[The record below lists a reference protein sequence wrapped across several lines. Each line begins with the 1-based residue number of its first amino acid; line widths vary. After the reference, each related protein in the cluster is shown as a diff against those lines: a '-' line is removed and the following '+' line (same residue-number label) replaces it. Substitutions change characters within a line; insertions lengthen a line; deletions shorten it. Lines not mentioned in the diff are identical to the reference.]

1 MPSSI
6 VRSSILTC
14 LVVYD
19 SKSDFDLETY
29 HQNSTYFT
37 VHVIKF
43 RPKSDIFKDSLAS
56 DIKNNKYFCFLNSH
70 GTEYRESATGQPEH
84 HGAPWYR
91 WDSVCFNL
99 LVPFRSSGTILK
111 SSSILKRVKMC
122 EEDMCA

>member
-29 HQNSTYFT
+29 QNSTYFT
-37 VHVIKF
+37 VHVIKC

-84 HGAPWYR
+84 QR

-99 LVPFRSSGTILK
+99 LVPFRSSGTIFK